1 MTNVDAAAALG
12 QTSMVSDEHEHPR
25 ESEVFTEEAAR
36 RRELPAD
43 PVAWWSNR
51 LHALLGL
58 PPTSGNDVTVL
69 TNGDRIFDA
78 MIDAIDRAER
88 DVDFVTFVWWRGA
101 VTQRFAAAFAAAAM
115 RGCRVRV
122 LLDALGS
129 RKIDHEQIDQMT
141 AAGCEVRWFRPLFD
155 KVPKLVEAN
164 RRTHRKI
171 LVCDGKVA
179 FCGGVGIAE
188 EWSGDAGDVD
198 EWRDTHLEVRGP
210 VVAGLHGAFL
220 DNWVDQHDEELD
232 PAAEFELDFSEHGRS
247 TCFVVRGAAETGSS
261 DVWNLMMAL
270 VTLARRSVTIAT
282 AYFNP
287 DDQMLRALG
296 GAVERGVLVTLLV
309 PGEHA
314 DKRFIQIAGE
324 QSYAQ
329 LLDAGVAIHEYQVSM
344 MHQKVVT
351 VDGVIATVGSCNLN
365 QRSMQHDEEANV
377 VVVDP
382 RVVAELDAALAVDL
396 ESSTEI
402 DPAEWN
408 ERGITQRVAERAANV
423 VERWL

>member
-1 MTNVDAAAALG
+1 MAV
-12 QTSMVSDEHEHPR
+12 EP
-25 ESEVFTEEAAR
+25 ESERSAPSGR
-36 RRELPAD
+36 QRLPDD
-43 PVAWWSNR
+43 PVRWWSNR
-51 LHALLGL
+51 LHALLGV
-58 PPTSGNDVTVL
+58 PPTTGNEVEVL
-69 TNGDRIFDA
+69 TNGDRIFAA
-78 MIDAIDRAER
+78 MLDAIDRAER
-88 DVDFVTFVWWRGA
+88 DVDFVTFVWWKGEI
-101 VTQRFAAAFAAAAM
+101 TKRFAASFAAAAA

-122 LLDALGS
+122 LVDQLGG
-129 RKIDHEQIDQMT
+129 RKISDELIEQMRS
-141 AAGCEVRWFRPLFD
+141 AGVEFRWFRPLFD
-155 KVPKLVEAN
+155 KVPKVVEAN

-171 LVCDGKVA
+171 LVCDGRVG

-188 EWSGDAGDVD
+188 EWCGDARHES

-210 VVAGLHGAFL
+210 VVAGLHSAFL
-220 DNWVDQHDEELD
+220 DNWVDHPDEELD
-232 PAAEFELDFSEHGRS
+232 PANEYELDFAEHGRS

-287 DDQMLRALG
+287 DDQMLHALSS
-296 GAVERGVLVTLLV
+296 AVERGVFVTLLV

-324 QSYAQ
+324 QSYAE
-329 LLDAGVAIHEYQVSM
+329 LLDAGVSIVEYQVSM
-344 MHQKVVT
+344 MHAKVVT

-382 RVVAELDAALAVDL
+382 VVVAELDARLAEDL
-396 ESSTEI
+396 ASSTEI
-402 DPAEWN
+402 DPAEWA
-408 ERGITQRVAERAANV
+408 ERGLGQRLAERAANV

>member
-1 MTNVDAAAALG
+1 MTPPDSEV
-12 QTSMVSDEHEHPR
+12 P
-25 ESEVFTEEAAR
+25 ESEVPENDMPE
-36 RRELPAD
+36 REVPENDVPEREGRQPMPDD
-43 PVAWWSNR
+43 PIRWWANR

-58 PPTSGNDVTVL
+58 PPTSGNDVNVL
-69 TNGDRIFDA
+69 TNGDRIFEA
-78 MIDAIDRAER
+78 MLDAIDRAER
-88 DVDFVTFVWWRGA
+88 DVDFVTFVWWRGD
-101 VTQRFAAAFAAAAM
+101 VTELFAAAFSAAAA

-129 RKIDHEQIDQMT
+129 RKIDHDQIAQMRD
-141 AAGCEVRWFRPLFD
+141 AGCEVRWFRPLFD

-171 LVCDGKVA
+171 LVCDGKVG

-188 EWSGDAGDVD
+188 EWTGDAGDAS
-198 EWRDTHLEVRGP
+198 EWRDTHLELRGP

-232 PAAEFELDFSEHGRS
+232 PAAELELDFAEHGRS

-261 DVWNLMMAL
+261 DVWNLMMAM
-270 VTLARRSVTIAT
+270 VALARRSITIAT

-287 DDQMLRALG
+287 DDQMLRALAS
-296 GAVERGVLVTLLV
+296 AVERGVVVTLLV

-324 QSYAQ
+324 QSYAE
-329 LLDAGVAIHEYQVSM
+329 LLDAGVSIMEYQVSM
-344 MHQKVVT
+344 MHAKVVT

-377 VVVDP
+377 VVIDP
-382 RVVAELDAALAVDL
+382 KVVAELDAQLVNDL
-396 ESSTEI
+396 ERSSEI
-402 DPAEWN
+402 DPVVWS
-408 ERGITQRVAERAANV
+408 ERRLSQRLAERAANV